1 MCMFICCSCPSPV
14 WWTRQAIS
22 LFHPLHL
29 LSGGSAF
36 SQALP
41 RVLYWLLCFQ
51 LAKRQK
57 RKWETKKTSGA
68 SHLHIP
74 ICQNSGTWPQSNCTG
89 SWNMKCSSIQKEK
102 NSIGGHLNNLC
113 QALHYIKTIV
123 QTQNVCLLVPVSPM
137 SAMGT
142 GHQEDASWGKVG
154 VALNLS

>member
-22 LFHPLHL
+22 LFHHLHL

-41 RVLYWLLCFQ
+41 RVLYWLLRFQ

-57 RKWETKKTSGA
+57 RKRERKKISGA

-113 QALHYIKTIV
+113 QALHSYKD
-123 QTQNVCLLVPVSPM
+123 NRADSECLPVGPSL
-137 SAMGT
+137 T
-142 GHQEDASWGKVG
+142 HECNGHRTPRRRKLGQSRCGFES
-154 VALNLS
+154 

>member
-123 QTQNVCLLVPVSPM
+123 QTQNVCLLVLVSPM